1 MTRGLR
7 FLCWP
12 LWPLALLSLLSRVK
26 TLEFGG
32 APGQWAR
39 YGRWEA
45 GSVGE
50 LSFSLKTNI
59 SKALVL
65 YLDDGGNCDFL
76 ELLIAGGRL
85 QMRFAI
91 HCAEPATLHMETRVN
106 DDRWH
111 MVLLTRNFRET
122 LLMVDGETKVAEVK
136 SKRKEMA
143 VVSDLFVGG
152 IPPDVRLSA
161 LTSSTVKYE
170 PPFQGLI
177 SNLKV
182 GEMPPTLLNSQG
194 IQSDLEYLCTKQNP
208 CFNGG
213 FCSIQYG
220 EVHCDCTH
228 TRFKGKYCKE
238 EMLYAYEYKALD
250 EDAGQRKADSTE
262 RKEKSL
268 NSGSKLSG
276 RQLTVGDITE
286 VDLPR
291 LIEPNFYVLLGTDQI
306 NRTALSRLVQV
317 ALRDPLTLLFDLS
330 LTLILPF
337 EDKRRSCADQEQVL
351 IVDNFK
357 NLLILQ
363 YLPDVNTIAYSL
375 AHLTLNDQ
383 ANRPTLT

>member
-1 MTRGLR
+1 ENL

-12 LWPLALLSLLSRVK
+12 LWPLALFSMLATVDM
-26 TLEFGG
+26 LEFGG
-32 APGQWAR
+32 ATGQYAR

-50 LSFSLKTNI
+50 LSFSLKTNV
-59 SKALVL
+59 SQALVL

-85 QMRFAI
+85 QLRFAI
-91 HCAEPATLHMETRVN
+91 HCAEPAILHMETLVN

-152 IPPDVRLSA
+152 IPLDVRLSA

-170 PPFQGLI
+170 PPFMGLI
-177 SNLKV
+177 TNLKV

-194 IQSDLEYLCTKQNP
+194 IESDLEYLCTKQNP

-213 FCSIQYG
+213 LCSIHYG

-228 TRFKGKYCKE
+228 TRFSGKYCKE
-238 EMLYAYEYKALD
+238 GKDPDISCLFLWTSKGMAL
-250 EDAGQRKADSTE
+250 
-262 RKEKSL
+262 
-268 NSGSKLSG
+268 KLS
-276 RQLTVGDITE
+276 R
-286 VDLPR
+286 
-291 LIEPNFYVLLGTDQI
+291 
-306 NRTALSRLVQV
+306 A
-317 ALRDPLTLLFDLS
+317 
-330 LTLILPF
+330 
-337 EDKRRSCADQEQVL
+337 
-351 IVDNFK
+351 
-357 NLLILQ
+357 
-363 YLPDVNTIAYSL
+363 
-375 AHLTLNDQ
+375 
-383 ANRPTLT
+383 

>member
-1 MTRGLR
+1 MRGKLGPLSMTGLLR
-7 FLCWP
+7 LLRWP
-12 LWPLALLSLLSRVK
+12 LWPLALLSLLSTVHM
-26 TLEFGG
+26 LEFGG

-76 ELLIAGGRL
+76 ELLIAAGRL
-85 QMRFAI
+85 QLRFAI
-91 HCAEPATLHMETRVN
+91 HCAEPASLHMETRVN

-136 SKRKEMA
+136 SKRREMA

-182 GEMPPTLLNSQG
+182 GEIPPTLLNSQG

-213 FCSIQYG
+213 FCSIQFG

-238 EMLYAYEYKALD
+238 GK
-250 EDAGQRKADSTE
+250 E
-262 RKEKSL
+262 RRHTTCSVL
-268 NSGSKLSG
+268 NSFGILSSP
-276 RQLTVGDITE
+276 LAWHSCNLDDE
-286 VDLPR
+286 A
-291 LIEPNFYVLLGTDQI
+291 
-306 NRTALSRLVQV
+306 ALKCFACLC
-317 ALRDPLTLLFDLS
+317 PG
-330 LTLILPF
+330 
-337 EDKRRSCADQEQVL
+337 
-351 IVDNFK
+351 
-357 NLLILQ
+357 
-363 YLPDVNTIAYSL
+363 
-375 AHLTLNDQ
+375 
-383 ANRPTLT
+383 

>member
-1 MTRGLR
+1 MTRGVR
-7 FLCWP
+7 SPRWP
-12 LWPLALLSLLSRVK
+12 LWPLALLLAAA
-26 TLEFGG
+26 TALEFGG

-39 YGRWEA
+39 YSRWEA

-65 YLDDGGNCDFL
+65 YLDDGGNCDFM
-76 ELLIAGGRL
+76 ELLVAGGRL
-85 QMRFAI
+85 HLRFAI
-91 HCAEPATLHMETRVN
+91 HCAEPASLHMETPVD

-170 PPFQGLI
+170 PPFLGLI

-182 GEMPPTLLNSQG
+182 GEMPPALLNSMG

-208 CFNGG
+208 CLNGG

-220 EVHCDCTH
+220 EVHCDCAH
-228 TRFKGKYCKE
+228 TRYKGKYCKE
-238 EMLYAYEYKALD
+238 GRTPPPVSPSLGFVCAQFVCLGSLD
-250 EDAGQRKADSTE
+250 LVWFLVWSSCCRC
-262 RKEKSL
+262 
-268 NSGSKLSG
+268 
-276 RQLTVGDITE
+276 V
-286 VDLPR
+286 VFPR
-291 LIEPNFYVLLGTDQI
+291 
-306 NRTALSRLVQV
+306 V
-317 ALRDPLTLLFDLS
+317 A
-330 LTLILPF
+330 
-337 EDKRRSCADQEQVL
+337 
-351 IVDNFK
+351 
-357 NLLILQ
+357 
-363 YLPDVNTIAYSL
+363 
-375 AHLTLNDQ
+375 
-383 ANRPTLT
+383 

>member
-1 MTRGLR
+1 MTRGLI

-12 LWPLALLSLLSRVK
+12 LWPLALLSLLTGVT

-85 QMRFAI
+85 QLRFAI

-170 PPFQGLI
+170 PPFLGLI

-238 EMLYAYEYKALD
+238 GK
-250 EDAGQRKADSTE
+250 E
-262 RKEKSL
+262 RTYCTRFTL
-268 NSGSKLSG
+268 VVLCWWLGGTNRI
-276 RQLTVGDITE
+276 RQKRRR
-286 VDLPR
+286 PKQ
-291 LIEPNFYVLLGTDQI
+291 DQ
-306 NRTALSRLVQV
+306 NRTVNEMQKPCISILASQV
-317 ALRDPLTLLFDLS
+317 
-330 LTLILPF
+330 
-337 EDKRRSCADQEQVL
+337 
-351 IVDNFK
+351 
-357 NLLILQ
+357 
-363 YLPDVNTIAYSL
+363 
-375 AHLTLNDQ
+375 H
-383 ANRPTLT
+383 

>member
-1 MTRGLR
+1 TGPAE
-7 FLCWP
+7 LCRAACLATQWRP
-12 LWPLALLSLLSRVK
+12 LLAGRCK
-26 TLEFGG
+26 HTPGMLEFGG
-32 APGQWAR
+32 APGQYAR

-59 SKALVL
+59 SQALVL

-76 ELLIAGGRL
+76 ELLTAGGRL
-85 QMRFAI
+85 QLRFAI
-91 HCAEPATLHMETRVN
+91 HCAEPAILHMETRVN

-170 PPFQGLI
+170 PPFLGLI

-182 GEMPPTLLNSQG
+182 GEIPPKLLNSHG
-194 IQSDLEYLCTKQNP
+194 IESDLEYLCTKQNP

-213 FCSIQYG
+213 SCSIHHG

-228 TRFKGKYCKE
+228 THYKGKYCKE
-238 EMLYAYEYKALD
+238 
-250 EDAGQRKADSTE
+250 G
-262 RKEKSL
+262 KEH
-268 NSGSKLSG
+268 
-276 RQLTVGDITE
+276 
-286 VDLPR
+286 
-291 LIEPNFYVLLGTDQI
+291 PNI
-306 NRTALSRLVQV
+306 
-317 ALRDPLTLLFDLS
+317 LFDLW
-330 LTLILPF
+330 
-337 EDKRRSCADQEQVL
+337 
-351 IVDNFK
+351 
-357 NLLILQ
+357 LLGESGQ
-363 YLPDVNTIAYSL
+363 QK
-375 AHLTLNDQ
+375 LNS
-383 ANRPTLT
+383 RLKFHVVCYEGI

>member
-12 LWPLALLSLLSRVK
+12 LWPLALFSLLTTVK
-26 TLEFGG
+26 MLEFGG

-45 GSVGE
+45 GSMGE

-85 QMRFAI
+85 QLRFAI

-111 MVLLTRNFRET
+111 MVLLTRNYRET

-238 EMLYAYEYKALD
+238 GKEPLFSIC
-250 EDAGQRKADSTE
+250 STLV
-262 RKEKSL
+262 SL
-268 NSGSKLSG
+268 PCSCA
-276 RQLTVGDITE
+276 
-286 VDLPR
+286 
-291 LIEPNFYVLLGTDQI
+291 VLL
-306 NRTALSRLVQV
+306 A
-317 ALRDPLTLLFDLS
+317 
-330 LTLILPF
+330 
-337 EDKRRSCADQEQVL
+337 
-351 IVDNFK
+351 
-357 NLLILQ
+357 
-363 YLPDVNTIAYSL
+363 
-375 AHLTLNDQ
+375 
-383 ANRPTLT
+383 

>member
-1 MTRGLR
+1 MTRVLR

-12 LWPLALLSLLSRVK
+12 LWPLALFSMLATVDM
-26 TLEFGG
+26 LEFGG
-32 APGQWAR
+32 ATGQYSR

-59 SKALVL
+59 TQALVL

-85 QMRFAI
+85 QLRFAI
-91 HCAEPATLHMETRVN
+91 HCAEPAILHMETLVN

-152 IPPDVRLSA
+152 IPLDVRLSA

-170 PPFQGLI
+170 PPFMGLI
-177 SNLKV
+177 TNLKV

-194 IQSDLEYLCTKQNP
+194 IESDLEYLCTKQNP

-213 FCSIQYG
+213 VCSIQYG
-220 EVHCDCTH
+220 EVHCDCIH
-228 TRFKGKYCKE
+228 TRFSGKYCKE
-238 EMLYAYEYKALD
+238 GK
-250 EDAGQRKADSTE
+250 
-262 RKEKSL
+262 
-268 NSGSKLSG
+268 
-276 RQLTVGDITE
+276 
-286 VDLPR
+286 
-291 LIEPNFYVLLGTDQI
+291 
-306 NRTALSRLVQV
+306 
-317 ALRDPLTLLFDLS
+317 DP
-330 LTLILPF
+330 PHCACV
-337 EDKRRSCADQEQVL
+337 CADWICVVVCYQFGHQSCFSEVKLQVKVL
-351 IVDNFK
+351 SDLV
-357 NLLILQ
+357 
-363 YLPDVNTIAYSL
+363 
-375 AHLTLNDQ
+375 
-383 ANRPTLT
+383 